1 MNLMQIYEGWKNH
14 LLPKE
19 SLKEKIIEISS
30 ERISICN
37 ACVHHSDNKPGYK
50 SNRPDKHCTN
60 CGCTL
65 SAKTKCLSCSCPI
78 NKWEAIITRQQEDI
92 IDEQAG
98 EI

>member
-1 MNLMQIYEGWKNH
+1 
-14 LLPKE
+14 
-19 SLKEKIIEISS
+19 LKEKINDIGD

-37 ACVHHSDNKPGYK
+37 DCVHHSDNKPNHK
-50 SNRPDKHCTN
+50 SNRPDKHCTL

-78 NKWEAIITRQQEDI
+78 DKWSQVITKKEEET